1 MSVPMSAL
9 PSVSPTYPVPRVW
22 VGCVACYA
30 AGRLVGEWN
39 DAIHADEVSC
49 DDLHRA
55 NGLTVI
61 DEVHKETW
69 VYDHE
74 NLPMTGEC
82 SPADAA
88 RLGRRIAEADEW
100 LREAFIAWIGT
111 GNIIEDADH
120 LPDLESFIE
129 TYAGHWPSFRDFAEQ
144 QVDDLGI
151 LDGVPELVQRYFDY
165 DEWASDLTYEYDH
178 ADALDGGVFVFR
190 NL

>member
-1 MSVPMSAL
+1 MSVPMSEL

-39 DAIHADEVSC
+39 DAVHADEVSC

-61 DEVHKETW
+61 GGSHEETW

-74 NLPMTGEC
+74 NLPVAGEC
-82 SPADAA
+82 LPSQAA
-88 RLGRRIAEADEW
+88 RLGRRIAEADPW
-100 LREAFIAWIGT
+100 LREAFIAWIGNGT
-111 GNIIEDADH
+111 IIEDVDH
-120 LPDLESFIE
+120 CPDLESFTE
-129 TYAGHWPSFRDFAEQ
+129 AYAGQWPSFRDFAEQ
-144 QVDDLGI
+144 RVDDLGL
-151 LDGVPELVQRYFDY
+151 LDGVPELVQCYFDY
-165 DEWASDLTYEYDH
+165 EAWTTDLAYEYDH
-178 ADALDGGVFVFR
+178 ADASDGGVFVFR

>member
-1 MSVPMSAL
+1 MSVPMSEL

-39 DAIHADEVSC
+39 DAVHADEVSC

-55 NGLTVI
+55 NGLTTI
-61 DEVHKETW
+61 GGSHEETW

-74 NLPMTGEC
+74 NLPVTGEC
-82 SPADAA
+82 SPRQAA
-88 RLGRRIAEADEW
+88 RLGCRIAEADEW
-100 LREAFIAWIGT
+100 LRAAFCAWIASGCYV
-111 GNIIEDADH
+111 EDTDH
-120 LPDLESFIE
+120 LPSIDDFMEA
-129 TYAGHWPSFRDFAEQ
+129 YAGQWDSFFQFTEHLIEE
-144 QVDDLGI
+144 LG
-151 LDGVPELVQRYFDY
+151 LFDGVPEEVAEYFDH
-165 DEWASDLTYEYDH
+165 DRWSRDRTYEYDH